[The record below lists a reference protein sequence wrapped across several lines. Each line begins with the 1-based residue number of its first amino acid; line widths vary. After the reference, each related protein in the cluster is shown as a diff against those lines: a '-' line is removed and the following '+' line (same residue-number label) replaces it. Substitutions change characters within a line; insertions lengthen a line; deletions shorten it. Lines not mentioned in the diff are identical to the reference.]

1 MQEANVSEQVPIRE
15 DSPEE
20 AGGATFKT
28 WVLLIFLVY
37 LLILAVGMIG
47 SGFKWASGGAEGA
60 RELFA
65 FARNP
70 FMGLIVGVLATA
82 LVQSSSTVT
91 SIIVALCAG
100 GMPVGVAVPMVM
112 GANIGTT
119 ITNTLVSLGHVRQS
133 EGFRRAFAAATVH
146 DFFNILSVVLFLPL
160 EMAFH
165 LLERVGLVLAEA
177 MTGGSAMSMN
187 GLNFVGAVTKPVV
200 NGVQGLFGAL
210 PGKLGAI
217 LLILAGLGLIFFTI
231 YQMGRIL
238 RRALSGRARHMVE
251 QAVGRG
257 PIRSIG
263 VGAVVTVLVQS
274 SSTTTSLIVPLA
286 GTGLVTLSKV
296 YPFTLGANI
305 GTTITALLAATS
317 ITGEPAT
324 FALQIAL
331 IHLLYNLVG
340 VLVIYGLPFLRSLPM
355 KAAEALAET
364 ASRRRPL
371 ALAYVVVVFFMIPGL
386 LLGASSLGSH

>member
-1 MQEANVSEQVPIRE
+1 
-15 DSPEE
+15 
-20 AGGATFKT
+20 
-28 WVLLIFLVY
+28 
-37 LLILAVGMIG
+37 
-47 SGFKWASGGAEGA
+47 
-60 RELFA
+60 
-65 FARNP
+65 
-70 FMGLIVGVLATA
+70 MGLIVGVLATA

-91 SIIVALCAG
+91 SVIVALCAG

-133 EGFRRAFAAATVH
+133 EEFRRAFAAATVH
-146 DFFNILSVVLFLPL
+146 DFFNILSVIIFLPL
-160 EMAFH
+160 EMTFH
-165 LLERVGLVLAEA
+165 FLERLGLVFAEA
-177 MTGGSAMSMN
+177 MTGGNAMSMK

-200 NGVQGLFGAL
+200 HGVQGLFGAI

-238 RRALSGRARHMVE
+238 RRALSGRARQMVE

-257 PIRSIG
+257 PIRGIG
-263 VGAVVTVLVQS
+263 VGAVVTVFVQS

-286 GTGLVTLSKV
+286 GAGLVNLSKV

-317 ITGEPAT
+317 ITGERAT

-331 IHLLYNLVG
+331 IHLLYNLIG
-340 VLVIYGLPFLRSLPM
+340 VLVIYGIPVLRSLPM
-355 KAAEALAET
+355 KAAEALAAT

-371 ALAYVVVVFFMIPGL
+371 ALAYVVVAFFVIPGL
-386 LLGASSLGSH
+386 LLGASSLASH